1 MKGRKLVEELM
12 KEYNLSIDDIRW
24 YLSSMLMEKIL
35 SLKSSPEELTKYI
48 WSGQLDTDLYNME
61 ETYLNEIEDSF
72 ASNRL
77 DESSIR
83 EQFAEA
89 SALKCTRF

>member
-35 SLKSSPEELTKYI
+35 SLKSSQEELTKYI

>member
-1 MKGRKLVEELM
+1 MKGHNLIKELM

-24 YLSSMLMEKIL
+24 YLSSIMMEKIL
-35 SLKSSPEELTKYI
+35 SFKSAPEELTKYI

-61 ETYLNEIEDSF
+61 ETYLNEIENSF
-72 ASNRL
+72 ESNRL

-89 SALKCTRF
+89 SARKCTRF

>member
-1 MKGRKLVEELM
+1 MKGRNLVKELM

-24 YLSSMLMEKIL
+24 YLSSMMMEKIL
-35 SLKSSPEELTKYI
+35 SLKAAPEELTKYI

-72 ASNRL
+72 ESSRA

-89 SALKCTRF
+89 SARKCTRF